1 MGRATPPNVTGE
13 MTLDINLTL
22 IVQMLV
28 FAAFVWFTM
37 KFVWPPLAKAMEER
51 QDKIADGLA
60 SAERGRKEL
69 ELAQHRVKD
78 ELKQAKAQA
87 SDIIEKAT
95 RRAAQ
100 LVEEA
105 KEEAKL
111 EAQKQAKIAHEQLQ
125 QEFNRARDSLRKEVA
140 QLAVAG
146 AQKILMREID
156 EKANSEL
163 LDSLIKEI

>member
-1 MGRATPPNVTGE
+1 ME
-13 MTLDINLTL
+13 INLTL
-22 IVQMLV
+22 VVQMLV

-51 QDKIADGLA
+51 QDKIADGLSA
-60 SAERGRKEL
+60 AERGRKEL

-87 SDIIEKAT
+87 SEIIEKAN

-100 LVEEA
+100 LIEEA

-111 EAQKQAKIAHEQLQ
+111 EAQRQAKIAHEQLV
-125 QEFNRARDSLRKEVA
+125 QEINRAKDGLRNQVA
-140 QLAVAG
+140 QLAIAG
-146 AQKILMREID
+146 AERILNREVD
-156 EKANSEL
+156 AKANSVL
-163 LDSLIKEI
+163 LDDLIEEI